1 MENQNLMEQTKSP
14 SSMKTF
20 VIVLLLIVLFYYA
33 IVVWKKNEKAR
44 PVLDELASTQQLE
57 IITSSEVL
65 KVPEILSEKDI
76 TFTGLPKYIQS
87 LFTEKTDNL
96 VSKSVKYKDGTSG
109 FSVAYVSDSS
119 IRNAYVLM
127 QENSKTTWPPLDGGR
142 TAGAAFLNIEH
153 ESYFIRA
160 EFLKLEDIRTAVKV
174 AVINK

>member
-1 MENQNLMEQTKSP
+1 MENENLVEPKKS
-14 SSMKTF
+14 SRSLVSF
-20 VIVLLLIVLFYYA
+20 LIIILIILGLFYLA
-33 IVVWKKNEKAR
+33 VGWKRDKKQSI
-44 PVLDELASTQQLE
+44 PIDDLGSSIQLQ

-65 KVPEILSEKDI
+65 KVPEILSENNI
-76 TFTGLPKYIQS
+76 AFSGLPKYIQS
-87 LFTEKTDNL
+87 LFTEKTENL
-96 VSKSVKYKDGTSG
+96 VAKSVKYKDGTSG

-160 EFLKLEDIRTAVKV
+160 EFLKLEDMRTAVKV